1 MGEQNSS
8 LDRGVGAM
16 THGELTCLMLR
27 LDVDIGGHGIVL
39 GSIPK
44 QPWY

>member
-27 LDVDIGGHGIVL
+27 LDVDIEERGIEF